1 MDKNKK
7 ITIVNSL
14 RQIAANV
21 APPGSRGM
29 LQSRFFGNQK
39 TSFELADQY
48 LDAYENLIRILAED
62 GSWHD
67 KYSEEYIGSKLIQIV
82 CEATENNSLD
92 IIPSLFDSLSAEYD
106 NFNREHTCFLPLRG
120 LTMPNDEYK
129 IGKITLV
136 KMTDNVVTNL
146 SKHIEYVV
154 LNGKSKPEDK
164 EAFLKTQFMEV
175 NSDFKNCLCSKYSM
189 VGEFGRVRERAK
201 EETLFVLDILTYFI
215 PALYPKS
222 HRIAVGLQGEV
233 DRSIFKGVIISEG
246 YSFSLFSHITGP
258 LQDLVLSTDNLNK
271 MISLGFETIKT
282 ILEKPL
288 NTRTNFETTLLRS
301 IHWFASSQRQIEKE
315 NELLNLL
322 TSAETFLTPKDN
334 SSISN
339 SIAEG
344 IAILLTSDLGE
355 RRSLKK
361 TMKRFYGIRSSLS
374 HGSAQSI
381 LDLDLFELRGII
393 GQLISIM
400 ISRSCEFNSQQS
412 LLDWIED
419 QKLG

>member
-1 MDKNKK
+1 VDTNKK

-14 RQIAANV
+14 RQIAANI
-21 APPGSRGM
+21 APPGSRGTR
-29 LQSRFFGNQK
+29 QSKFFGNQK
-39 TSFELADQY
+39 TSFVLIDHY
-48 LDAYENLIRILAED
+48 LEAYEKLIRILAEEE
-62 GSWHD
+62 GWHD
-67 KYSEEYIGSKLIQIV
+67 KYSEEYIGSKLIQLV
-82 CEATENNSLD
+82 REATENNSLD
-92 IIPSLFDSLSAEYD
+92 IIPSLFDTMSAEYY

-120 LTMPNDEYK
+120 LTIPNDEYK
-129 IGKITLV
+129 IGKITLIR
-136 KMTDNVVTNL
+136 MTDNVIIDL
-146 SKHIEYVV
+146 SGHIEYVV

-164 EAFLKTQFMEV
+164 EAFLKIQLIEV
-175 NSDFKNCLCSKYSM
+175 KKDFKNCLCSKYSM
-189 VGEFGRVRERAK
+189 VGESGRVRERAE
-201 EETLFVLDILTYFI
+201 EETHFVLDILTYFI

-222 HRIAVGLQGEV
+222 NRTAVGLQGEV

-246 YSFSLFSHITGP
+246 YSFNLFSHITGP
-258 LQDLVLSTDNLNK
+258 LQDFDLSTNNLNK

-288 NTRTNFETTLLRS
+288 NSRTNFETTILRG
-301 IHWFASSQRQIEKE
+301 IHWFASSQRQVEKE

-334 SSISN
+334 SPISN

-344 IAILLTSDLGE
+344 IAILLTSDLSE

-361 TMKRFYGIRSSLS
+361 TMKRFYGIRSGLS

-381 LDLDLFELRGII
+381 LDLDLFKLRGII

-400 ISRSCEFNSQQS
+400 IRRSCEFNSQQS